1 MHEWLLH
8 HFIPEQMVLKAEKY
22 QKQKSSKNTQDEDCA
37 FLKFTTYPCE
47 IFLMY
52 LIFVF
57 QTLLLLFWIFII
69 STTQEGW
76 ALNPVRP

>member
-1 MHEWLLH
+1 MREERCMSDYYITSFLNKW
-8 HFIPEQMVLKAEKY
+8 FYKQKKY
-22 QKQKSSKNTQDEDCA
+22 QKQKSSKNTQDENCA

-57 QTLLLLFWIFII
+57 QTLLLLF
-69 STTQEGW
+69 
-76 ALNPVRP
+76 